1 MKIIV
6 GKSENSMNHY
16 AKNCII
22 DVIKTN
28 DQPVLGLATGSTPV
42 GMYQALIQA
51 YRQGEVSFKDVTTFN
66 LDEYVNLA
74 SDDPNSYRYF
84 MNDQLFN
91 HIDIQLDHT
100 FVPNGNTTDHQQACL
115 DYEQEIDQHDHLDLQ
130 VLGIGTN
137 GHIGFNEP
145 GTSFE
150 SRTHVIELEPS
161 TREANARFFASLDD
175 VPTHAITM
183 GIETIMESKAILL
196 IARGADKKQAVKEL
210 VDGKR
215 SPDFPASAL
224 KTHPRVTMLLDEAA
238 ASLLDDAAIYKK
250 LD

>member
-6 GKSENSMNHY
+6 GNKEEKINQY
-16 AKNCII
+16 AKDYVI
-22 DVIKTN
+22 DVIKSK
-28 DQPVLGLATGSTPV
+28 DQPVLGLATGSTPI
-42 GMYQALIQA
+42 GMYQALIKAHQ
-51 YRQGEVSFKDVTTFN
+51 QGEVSFKTVTTFN

-74 SDDPNSYRYF
+74 ADDPNSYRYF
-84 MNDQLFN
+84 MNEQLFN
-91 HIDIQLDHT
+91 HVDINPDHT
-100 FVPNGNTTDHQQACL
+100 FVPNGNTSDHQQACL
-115 DYEQEIDQHDHLDLQ
+115 DYEQDINQHDHLDLQ

-145 GTSFE
+145 GTPFE

-161 TREANARFFASLDD
+161 TRKANARFFASLED

-196 IARGADKKQAVKEL
+196 IARGADKQQAVKEL

-224 KTHPRVTMLLDEAA
+224 KTHPRVTMLLDTDAA
-238 ASLLDDAAIYKK
+238 ALLDDAAIYKT